1 MTGLANCDIVSKGR
15 RDLFGVKCIGVFAM
29 VNTYDARNHLTGE
42 KSRDNRVSRL
52 VRKVA
57 RCVLARNNPRKTPN
71 PFAMMSPWE
80 NVRYSLNV

>member
-1 MTGLANCDIVSKGR
+1 MTGSANCDIVSKGR
-15 RDLFGVKCIGVFAM
+15 RDLFGVKCIGVFVM
-29 VNTYDARNHLTGE
+29 VKKYDARNHLTRE
-42 KSRDNRVSRL
+42 KSRDRRASKV